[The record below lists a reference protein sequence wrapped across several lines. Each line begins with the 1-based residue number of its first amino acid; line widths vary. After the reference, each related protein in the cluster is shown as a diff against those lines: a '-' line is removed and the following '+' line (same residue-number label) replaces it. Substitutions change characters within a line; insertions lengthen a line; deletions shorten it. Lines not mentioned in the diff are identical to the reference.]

1 MKFTYPLVACLL
13 FFAPSAVAQTVS
25 GSNVIT
31 SAAPFLT
38 ISPDA
43 RRAGLGEAGAAS
55 SPDAN
60 TSYWNPGALVHIDK
74 SYGGALSYTPWLGKI
89 VNDMDI
95 VYLSGFYKITREQ
108 VVSASIKYFNMGE
121 IFFKDANGGSLG
133 DYNPRDF
140 AFDATYSRMLTENFS
155 VGLTGRYIYSNL
167 TGFYNDPSTQVDSKP
182 GTSAAV
188 DVGVF
193 YTKPMQSAKLSQL
206 SLAAVISNIGGKI
219 SYSNDNN
226 ESFLPTNLRVGSAL
240 TTELDP
246 FNKITFLLDFNKLL
260 IPTPDSTTNNQDKS
274 MLSGMFGSFSD
285 APGGASEELKEI
297 STSVGIEYW
306 YNAVFAGRLGYFRE
320 SKEKGNRQYMTLG
333 LGFRKEKF
341 GIDVAYLVPTN
352 GRENPLAETIRFSIL
367 YHLAETR
374 AADGESVTDR

>member
-1 MKFTYPLVACLL
+1 MKFTYPLVACFLV
-13 FFAPSAVAQTVS
+13 VAHSVLAQSVT

-38 ISPDA
+38 VSPDA
-43 RRAGLGEAGAAS
+43 RRAALGEAGVAS

-74 SYGGALSYTPWLGKI
+74 LYGGSLSYTPWLGKI

-121 IFFKDANGGSLG
+121 IFFKDAAGNSLG

-167 TGFYNDPSTQVDSKP
+167 TGFYNDPTTQVDSKP
-182 GTSAAV
+182 GRSAAV
-188 DVGVF
+188 DAGVF
-193 YTKPMQSAKLSQL
+193 YTKPMKSTKFSQL
-206 SLAAVISNIGGKI
+206 ALAAVISNIGGKI
-219 SYSNDNN
+219 SYSDENN
-226 ESFLPTNLRVGSAL
+226 RSFLPTNLRVGSAL
-240 TTELDP
+240 TKDLDIY
-246 FNKITFLLDFNKLL
+246 NKITFLLDFNKLL
-260 IPTPDSTTNNQDKS
+260 IPTPDSTTNNQDQS

-285 APGGASEELKEI
+285 APGGAREELKEI

-320 SKEKGNRQYMTLG
+320 SKEKGNRQYITFG

-352 GRENPLAETIRFSIL
+352 GRENPLAETIRFGIL
-367 YHLAETR
+367 YQIEEIR
-374 AADGESVTDR
+374 AVDKESVTDQ